1 MGSASIDLF
10 HPAVREWFRTSFP
23 SPTPAQEQ
31 AWPVIKNGDNTLLM
45 APTGSGKTLAAFL
58 TSIDALMQA
67 QPRGC
72 RVVYISP
79 LKALAI
85 DVERN
90 LRAPIAGIRHAAE
103 RLGMPM
109 REPTVATRTG
119 DTPAKERVRFSKTP
133 ADIFI
138 TTPESLYL
146 VLSSSAGQAL
156 KDVETVIVDEIHAI
170 VSTKR
175 GAHLALTLERLERL
189 AGRRLQRVG
198 LSATQ
203 RPLEEVARF
212 LGGFGADGARPV
224 TVVDAGHRKPLQ
236 LSVEVPV
243 EDMARLGEPLE
254 FRSGPASRADARSEE
269 HTSEL

>member
-58 TSIDALMQA
+58 ESIDRLIQTPA
-67 QPRGC
+67 RGC

-79 LKALAI
+79 LKALAV

-90 LRAPIAGIRHAAE
+90 LRSPIAGIRHAAE
-103 RLGMPM
+103 RLGVEV
-109 REPTVATRTG
+109 REPSVAIRTG
-119 DTPAKERVRFSKTP
+119 DTPAKERARFKKTP

-156 KDVETVIVDEIHAI
+156 KDVETVIVDEIHAM

-175 GAHLALTLERLERL
+175 GAHLAVTLERLERVAADHL
-189 AGRRLQRVG
+189 REIGRDSLQRIG

-203 RPLEEVARF
+203 RPLDEV
-212 LGGFGADGARPV
+212 
-224 TVVDAGHRKPLQ
+224 
-236 LSVEVPV
+236 
-243 EDMARLGEPLE
+243 
-254 FRSGPASRADARSEE
+254 
-269 HTSEL
+269 